1 MGAMGRFGLSCLSS
15 WMLKARSMGP
25 SGSSCLLRPT
35 FFVFMACDFRPT
47 FFAFMA
53 CIAFLDMVFNAVFAF
68 LAFIALVDMV
78 FIAVFAFIVLVD
90 MVFVAV
96 FAWMA
101 FIAFVAMVFVALFI
115 AFIAMA
121 SAEVSQYSMALPD
134 RETPPSTI
142 WRRGFATP
150 MVKPH
155 LEPK

>member
-1 MGAMGRFGLSCLSS
+1 
-15 WMLKARSMGP
+15 
-25 SGSSCLLRPT
+25 
-35 FFVFMACDFRPT
+35 
-47 FFAFMA
+47 
-53 CIAFLDMVFNAVFAF
+53 MVFVA
-68 LAFIALVDMV
+68 
-78 FIAVFAFIVLVD
+78 
-90 MVFVAV
+90 VFVAV

-142 WRRGFATP
+142 WRRGFAAP

>member
-1 MGAMGRFGLSCLSS
+1 MPVLVDAQGEVDGPERIVLLIEADLFCFHGLRF
-15 WMLKARSMGP
+15 
-25 SGSSCLLRPT
+25 PT
-35 FFVFMACDFRPT
+35 DL
-47 FFAFMA
+47 FAFMA

-90 MVFVAV
+90 LVFVAV

-121 SAEVSQYSMALPD
+121 SAEVSQYSMALP
-134 RETPPSTI
+134 
-142 WRRGFATP
+142 AAP
-150 MVKPH
+150 MGKPH